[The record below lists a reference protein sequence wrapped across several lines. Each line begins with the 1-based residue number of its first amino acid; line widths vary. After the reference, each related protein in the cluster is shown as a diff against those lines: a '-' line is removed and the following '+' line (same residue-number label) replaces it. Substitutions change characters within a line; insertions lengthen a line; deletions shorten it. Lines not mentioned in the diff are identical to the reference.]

1 MRGPSATKRTRLEW
15 LPLPVLCLHRGLIF
29 SYIIKTALS
38 KKQGIYVLSKMCL
51 HLSFDDLHTLVVV
64 GPFKKKLESMI
75 NWGRWVSS
83 DPESSTPISR
93 RKNIRLSFCQFPGA
107 IPKLEKTL
115 HIGEETLH
123 SFPSS
128 AHHQHH
134 QNLINCSANLQA
146 PHFWSSY

>member
-64 GPFKKKLESMI
+64 GPFKKKTREHDKLREV
-75 NWGRWVSS
+75 GEQR
-83 DPESSTPISR
+83 P
-93 RKNIRLSFCQFPGA
+93 RKFH
-107 IPKLEKTL
+107 TD
-115 HIGEETLH
+115 
-123 SFPSS
+123 
-128 AHHQHH
+128 
-134 QNLINCSANLQA
+134 
-146 PHFWSSY
+146 